1 MADNLWIAGQ
11 MTVIGTGLVFG
22 AILLLWGA
30 MVLLVR
36 ILPEQPEAV
45 ARPAPVVVLPAPPP
59 LSAEAVTA
67 DARQARAVAVAVA
80 VALALDAG
88 SNVRHFPAPP
98 TATVSAWQAV
108 MRGRQ
113 LKEQRGRIR

>member
-1 MADNLWIAGQ
+1 MADNLGIAVQ
-11 MTVIGTGLVFG
+11 MTIIGTGLVFG

-36 ILPEQPEAV
+36 VLPEKSEAE
-45 ARPAPVVVLPAPPP
+45 ARPAPAAVRLAPPP
-59 LSAEAVTA
+59 PSAEAA
-67 DARQARAVAVAVA
+67 AAGARPARAAAAAVAVVL
-80 VALALDAG
+80 ALAAG
-88 SNVRHFPAPP
+88 SNVRAFPAPP

>member
-22 AILLLWGA
+22 TILLLWGA

-45 ARPAPVVVLPAPPP
+45 TRPASAAALPAPPP
-59 LSAEAVTA
+59 PPAEAA
-67 DARQARAVAVAVA
+67 GAHQARAAAAAVA

>member
-11 MTVIGTGLVFG
+11 MTVIGMGLVFG
-22 AILLLWGA
+22 AILLLWGV

-36 ILPEQPEAV
+36 LLPEPAAAV
-45 ARPAPVVVLPAPPP
+45 AQAAPAAQSSPPP
-59 LSAEAVTA
+59 PRAEAA
-67 DARQARAVAVAVA
+67 AASARQARAAAAAVA
-80 VALALDAG
+80 VALALEAG
-88 SNVRHFPAPP
+88 ANVRHFPPPP
-98 TATVSAWQAV
+98 TATVSPWQAV

>member
-11 MTVIGTGLVFG
+11 MTIIGTGLVFG

-30 MVLLVR
+30 MALLVR
-36 ILPEQPEAV
+36 LLPALPEAE
-45 ARPAPVVVLPAPPP
+45 ARPAPAAGSSTPLPR
-59 LSAEAVTA
+59 AEAAA
-67 DARQARAVAVAVA
+67 DTRPARAAAVAVA
-80 VALALDAG
+80 VALALEAG
-88 SNVRHFPAPP
+88 SHVHAFPPPP

>member
-1 MADNLWIAGQ
+1 MAENLGIAVQ
-11 MTVIGTGLVFG
+11 MTIIGTGLVFG

-36 ILPEQPEAV
+36 VLPEKAEAR
-45 ARPAPVVVLPAPPP
+45 AQGAPGAALPAPPP
-59 LSAEAVTA
+59 PAETVAA
-67 DARQARAVAVAVA
+67 GARPARAAAAAVA
-80 VALALDAG
+80 VALALEAG
-88 SNVRHFPAPP
+88 SNVRSFPAPP

>member
-1 MADNLWIAGQ
+1 MAENLGIAVQ
-11 MTVIGTGLVFG
+11 MTIIGTGLVFG

-30 MVLLVR
+30 LVLLVR
-36 ILPEQPEAV
+36 VLPEKAEAG
-45 ARPAPVVVLPAPPP
+45 AGAAPGAVLPAPPP
-59 LSAEAVTA
+59 AEAAAAGT
-67 DARQARAVAVAVA
+67 RPARAAAAAVA
-80 VALALDAG
+80 VALAREAG